1 MTLFNFLS
9 QVSPMSEAVLSVLLF
24 LSALSWGIVFYKLY
38 IVSRSVKE
46 NRQFVMAFKRTDRF
60 SRLYQEA
67 VAYRKSTLAFIF
79 RAGYEKVQALKDKWM
94 VAGGKSSEMDLD
106 VIHRTLL
113 QASQEEQARLE
124 AYLPVL
130 ATTANI
136 APFVGLLGTVW
147 GIIHAFRDISHQASA
162 SIASVAP
169 GIADALV
176 TTAAGLFTAIPAV
189 IFYNYF
195 LQKIRQIQGVAD
207 TFTLE
212 ILNVVSEERW
222 KD

>member
-1 MTLFNFLS
+1 MA
-9 QVSPMSEAVLSVLLF
+9 EAVLGVLLF
-24 LSALSWGIVFYKLY
+24 MSALTWGIVFYKFYL
-38 IVSRSVKE
+38 VSKSIKE
-46 NRQFVMAFKRTDRF
+46 NKQFIKAFKRTDRF
-60 SRLYQEA
+60 SKLYQEA
-67 VAYRKSTLAFIF
+67 GEYRKSTLAFIF
-79 RAGYEKVQALKDKWM
+79 RAGYEKVLALKDKLM
-94 VAGGKSSEMDLD
+94 VTGGRGSEMDLD
-106 VIHRTLL
+106 VIHRTLI
-113 QASQEEQARLE
+113 QASQEEQGRLE
-124 AYLPVL
+124 GYLPVL

-136 APFVGLLGTVW
+136 APFVGLFGTVW

-189 IFYNYF
+189 IFFNYY

-207 TFTLE
+207 TFILE

>member
-9 QVSPMSEAVLSVLLF
+9 QVSPMAEAVLGTLLF
-24 LSALSWGIVFYKLY
+24 MSALSWGIVFYKLY
-38 IVSRSVKE
+38 IVSRSVRE
-46 NRQFVMAFKRTDRF
+46 NRQFVKAFKRTDRF

-67 VAYRKSTLAFIF
+67 GEYKKSTLAFVF
-79 RAGYEKVQALKDKWM
+79 RTGYEKVQSLKDKWM
-94 VAGGKSSEMDLD
+94 VSGGRSSEMDLD
-106 VIHRTLL
+106 VIHRTLT
-113 QASQEEQARLE
+113 QATQEEQARLE
-124 AYLPVL
+124 SYLPVL

-136 APFVGLLGTVW
+136 SPFVGLLGTVW
-147 GIIHAFRDISHQASA
+147 GIIHAFRDISQQASA

-195 LQKIRQIQGVAD
+195 LQKIRQIHGVAD
-207 TFTLE
+207 TFILE

>member
-9 QVSPMSEAVLSVLLF
+9 QVSPMAEAVLGTLLF
-24 LSALSWGIVFYKLY
+24 MSALSWGIVFYKLY
-38 IVSRSVKE
+38 IVSRSVRE
-46 NRQFVMAFKRTDRF
+46 NRQFVKAFKRTDRF

-67 VAYRKSTLAFIF
+67 GEYKKSTLAFVF
-79 RAGYEKVQALKDKWM
+79 RAGYEKVQSLKDKWM
-94 VAGGKSSEMDLD
+94 VSGGRSSEMDLD
-106 VIHRTLL
+106 VIHRTLT
-113 QASQEEQARLE
+113 QATQEEQARLE
-124 AYLPVL
+124 SYLPVL

-136 APFVGLLGTVW
+136 SPFVGLLGTVW
-147 GIIHAFRDISHQASA
+147 GIIHAFRDISQQASA

-195 LQKIRQIQGVAD
+195 LQKIRQIHGVAD
-207 TFTLE
+207 TFILE

>member
-9 QVSPMSEAVLSVLLF
+9 QVSPMAEAVLGVLLF
-24 LSALSWGIVFYKLY
+24 LSALSWGIVFYKFYL
-38 IVSRSVKE
+38 VSKSVRE
-46 NRQFVMAFKRTDRF
+46 NKQFIKAFKRTDRF
-60 SRLYQEA
+60 SKLYQEA
-67 VAYRKSTLAFIF
+67 GEYRKSTLSFIF
-79 RAGYEKVQALKDKWM
+79 RAGYEKVLSLKDNLM
-94 VAGGKSSEMDLD
+94 VTGGRSSEMDLD
-106 VIHRTLL
+106 VIHRTLI
-113 QASQEEQARLE
+113 QASQEEQGRLE
-124 AYLPVL
+124 SYLPVL

-136 APFVGLLGTVW
+136 SPFVGLLGTVW

-189 IFYNYF
+189 IFYNYY
-195 LQKIRQIQGVAD
+195 LQKIRQIQSVAD
-207 TFTLE
+207 TFILE

>member
-1 MTLFNFLS
+1 
-9 QVSPMSEAVLSVLLF
+9 
-24 LSALSWGIVFYKLY
+24 
-38 IVSRSVKE
+38 
-46 NRQFVMAFKRTDRF
+46 
-60 SRLYQEA
+60 
-67 VAYRKSTLAFIF
+67 
-79 RAGYEKVQALKDKWM
+79 M

>member
-1 MTLFNFLS
+1 MTLFNFIS
-9 QVSPMSEAVLSVLLF
+9 QVSLMAEAVLAALLF
-24 LSALSWGIVFYKLY
+24 LSALSWGIVLYKFYV
-38 IVSRSVKE
+38 VSKSTRE
-46 NRQFVMAFKRTDRF
+46 NRLFVKAFKRTDRF
-60 SRLYQEA
+60 SKLYQEA
-67 VAYRKSTLAFIF
+67 GEYRKSNLAFIF
-79 RAGYEKVQALKDKWM
+79 RSGFEKVMSIKDRLM
-94 VAGGKSSEMDLD
+94 VTGGKTSDMDLE
-106 VIHRTLL
+106 VIHRTLV
-113 QASQEEQARLE
+113 QATQEEQGRLE
-124 AYLPVL
+124 SYLPVL

-136 APFVGLLGTVW
+136 SPFVGLFGTVW

-195 LQKIRQIQGVAD
+195 LQKIRQMQALSD
-207 TFTLE
+207 TFILE
-212 ILNVVSEERW
+212 MLNVVAEERW

>member
-1 MTLFNFLS
+1 MA
-9 QVSPMSEAVLSVLLF
+9 EAVLGVLLF
-24 LSALSWGIVFYKLY
+24 MSALTWGIVFYKFYL
-38 IVSRSVKE
+38 VSRSVKE
-46 NRQFVMAFKRTDRF
+46 NKQFIKAFKRTDRF
-60 SRLYQEA
+60 SKLYQESGE
-67 VAYRKSTLAFIF
+67 YRKSTLAFIF
-79 RAGYEKVQALKDKWM
+79 RAGYEKVLALKDKLM
-94 VAGGKSSEMDLD
+94 VTGGRGSEMDLD
-106 VIHRTLL
+106 VIHRTLI
-113 QASQEEQARLE
+113 QASQEEQGRLE
-124 AYLPVL
+124 GYLPVM

-136 APFVGLLGTVW
+136 APFVGLFGTVW

-189 IFYNYF
+189 IFYNYY
-195 LQKIRQIQGVAD
+195 LQKIRQIQSVAD
-207 TFTLE
+207 TFVLE

>member
-1 MTLFNFLS
+1 MTLFNFIS
-9 QVSPMSEAVLSVLLF
+9 QVSLMAEAVLATLLF
-24 LSALSWGIVFYKLY
+24 LSALSWGIVLYKFYVVTK
-38 IVSRSVKE
+38 STKE
-46 NRQFVMAFKRTDRF
+46 NKLFVKAFKRTDRF
-60 SRLYQEA
+60 SKLYQEA
-67 VAYRKSTLAFIF
+67 GEYRKSNLAFIF
-79 RAGYEKVQALKDKWM
+79 RSGFEKVMSIKDRLM
-94 VAGGKSSEMDLD
+94 VTGGKTSDMDLE
-106 VIHRTLL
+106 VIHRTLV
-113 QASQEEQARLE
+113 QATQEEQGRLE
-124 AYLPVL
+124 SYLPVL

-136 APFVGLLGTVW
+136 SPFVGLFGTVW

-195 LQKIRQIQGVAD
+195 LQKIRQMQALSD
-207 TFTLE
+207 TFILE
-212 ILNVVSEERW
+212 MLNVVAEERW